1 MYIGRRKEFLKLTS
15 LALVLKNSEMLMIVK
30 SKPR

>member
-1 MYIGRRKEFLKLTS
+1 MYIGCRKEFLKLTS
-15 LALVLKNSEMLMIVK
+15 LALVLVNSEMLMIVK